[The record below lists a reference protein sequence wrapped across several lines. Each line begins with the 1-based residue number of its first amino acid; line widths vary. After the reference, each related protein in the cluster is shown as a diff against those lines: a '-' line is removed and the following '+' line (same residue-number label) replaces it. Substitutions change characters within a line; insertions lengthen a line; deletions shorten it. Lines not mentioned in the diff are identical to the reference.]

1 MRKTVHAIAL
11 PVALLLAL
19 GLSACNGSQVPVSE
33 STGSDETTTSAHD
46 DSSQKPT
53 EKPSVRVSE
62 RPSEKPSEKP
72 TTGPKPT
79 ATASTKGRT
88 IHSTELQVGDCFSF
102 NNNNNDSSTQ
112 VGDVEVVDCSA
123 PHLYEVYNNY
133 QITQSTFPDTST
145 MESEQ
150 RTACYDTF
158 ETYVGTSYDRSQY
171 DATTLTPTEASW
183 AQGDHTITCI
193 LKTKDGSEITGS
205 LKGAAK

>member
-19 GLSACNGSQVPVSE
+19 GLSACNDSPVPVSE
-33 STGSDETTTSAHD
+33 STGSDETTTSARD
-46 DSSQKPT
+46 DSSREPAVKPST
-53 EKPSVRVSE
+53 EKPSA
-62 RPSEKPSEKP
+62 KP
-72 TTGPKPT
+72 TTSRPQPT
-79 ATASTKGRT
+79 ATSSTKGRT
-88 IHSTELQVGDCFSF
+88 VHSTELQVGDCFSY
-102 NNNNNDSSTQ
+102 NDSSTQ
-112 VGDVEVVDCSA
+112 VSEVEVVDCSA

-133 QITQSTFPDTST
+133 QIPQSTFPDAST
-145 MESEQ
+145 MDSEQ

-158 ETYVGTSYDRSQY
+158 ETYVGTPYDRSQY

-193 LKTKDGSEITGS
+193 LMTKDGSQVTGS

>member
-1 MRKTVHAIAL
+1 MYVQMSSH
-11 PVALLLAL
+11 PD
-19 GLSACNGSQVPVSE
+19 
-33 STGSDETTTSAHD
+33 STPSPPTTPTQITSSDEEAA
-46 DSSQKPT
+46 T
-53 EKPSVRVSE
+53 EIPYAE
-62 RPSEKPSEKP
+62 
-72 TTGPKPT
+72 
-79 ATASTKGRT
+79 GRT
-88 IHSTELQVGDCFSF
+88 VHSTELQVGDCFSYS
-102 NNNNNDSSTQ
+102 NSSSTQ

>member
-19 GLSACNGSQVPVSE
+19 GLSACNSNEVPVSE

-102 NNNNNDSSTQ
+102 NNNNDSSTQ

>member
-1 MRKTVHAIAL
+1 MHYAIAIT
-11 PVALLLAL
+11 VLLAL
-19 GLSACNGSQVPVSE
+19 ASLVGAWIKGPNWPQMRVIGLF
-33 STGSDETTTSAHD
+33 STLLVAVVVLMYVQMSSHPDSTPSPPTTTTQITSSDEEAA
-46 DSSQKPT
+46 T
-53 EKPSVRVSE
+53 EIPYAE
-62 RPSEKPSEKP
+62 
-72 TTGPKPT
+72 
-79 ATASTKGRT
+79 GRT
-88 IHSTELQVGDCFSF
+88 VHSTELQVGDCFSYS
-102 NNNNNDSSTQ
+102 NSSSTQ

>member
-19 GLSACNGSQVPVSE
+19 GLSACNSNEVPVSE

-62 RPSEKPSEKP
+62 RPSEEPSEKP

-88 IHSTELQVGDCFSF
+88 IHSTELQVGDCFSYS
-102 NNNNNDSSTQ
+102 DASTQ

-183 AQGDHTITCI
+183 AQGDRTITCI

>member
-19 GLSACNGSQVPVSE
+19 GLSACNSNEVPVSE

-62 RPSEKPSEKP
+62 RPSEKP

-102 NNNNNDSSTQ
+102 NNNNDSSTQ

-183 AQGDHTITCI
+183 AQGDRTITCI

>member
-62 RPSEKPSEKP
+62 RPSERP
-72 TTGPKPT
+72 TTSPKPT

-88 IHSTELQVGDCFSF
+88 IHSTELQVGDCY
-102 NNNNNDSSTQ
+102 NYDDSETQ
-112 VGDVEVVDCSA
+112 VSNVEVVDCSA
-123 PHLYEVYNNY
+123 PHQYEVYSNY
-133 QITQSTFPDTST
+133 QITQSTFPDEST
-145 MESEQ
+145 MKSEQ
-150 RTACYDTF
+150 YAACHDTF
-158 ETYVGTSYDRSQY
+158 ETYVGVPYDQSQY
-171 DATTLTPTEASW
+171 DVTMLTPTENSW
-183 AQGDHTITCI
+183 AQGDHAITCS
-193 LKTKDGSEITGS
+193 LAAKDDSLITGS

>member
-1 MRKTVHAIAL
+1 MHYAIAIT
-11 PVALLLAL
+11 VLLAL
-19 GLSACNGSQVPVSE
+19 ASLVGAWIKGPNWPQMRVIGLF
-33 STGSDETTTSAHD
+33 STLLVAVVVLMYVQMSSHPDSTPSPPTTTTQITSSDEEAA
-46 DSSQKPT
+46 T
-53 EKPSVRVSE
+53 EIPYAE
-62 RPSEKPSEKP
+62 
-72 TTGPKPT
+72 
-79 ATASTKGRT
+79 GRT
-88 IHSTELQVGDCFSF
+88 VHSTELQVGDCFSYS
-102 NNNNNDSSTQ
+102 NSSSTQ

-183 AQGDHTITCI
+183 AQGDRTITCI

>member
-19 GLSACNGSQVPVSE
+19 GLSACNSNEVPVSE

-102 NNNNNDSSTQ
+102 NNNNDSSTQ

-123 PHLYEVYNNY
+123 PHLYEVYNTY

-183 AQGDHTITCI
+183 AQGDRTITCI